1 MKTYRCA
8 ELAQLAHELTL
19 APLRHRLRQLAGIRR
34 IIGLLDSERE
44 YPYSLICFH
53 ITGYRPR
60 RGADVL
66 LSGRDIIE
74 DVVELAERLTAPH
87 PLPDEAADGRLYA
100 PEALAAR
107 FRVSLKT
114 ISRWRK
120 RGLPACWYA
129 APAGPHGL
137 KAVAQDARP
146 SCGIYAAPD
155 EKPRLA
161 VAERDVERFVGRNRE
176 AIRRG
181 ASFQLMSREEKER
194 IITRARELV
203 AAEKRCLHAIT
214 VRVAEETGRAVETIR
229 YTLRRYDRDH
239 PDEAIFYADERPH
252 ELDEKTVIY
261 QAFVAGDPIA
271 DLAERFGKRPAEIR
285 RILTRVRADELRATP
300 IAYMYNACFDAPDA
314 EQQIIE
320 DEPAADD
327 PDAEGADEAEEDGED
342 LLARPP
348 ADLPPYLQALYR
360 TALLPH
366 EESVRLFQRMN
377 FLLHQAETRRQRL
390 PTESLW
396 PRRLACAGTGGTPV
410 PLGSAIAEI
419 DDLLHRANE
428 IKNRITQANLRLVVS
443 IARRHLRAL
452 GPAGLFELISDG
464 NIALIR
470 AVEKFDYAK
479 GFRFST
485 YASWIISRTFARSI
499 PEQATHHERFRTG
512 HDETL
517 AQAKDHREAE
527 CPEPCGAGVSPVDGE
542 TTHSVLARSLRLL
555 DRRERA
561 VVEHHFGLCGGDG
574 KTFAEI
580 GRKLGL
586 SKERVRQIEKQAL
599 VKLRHSLG
607 ETGARILAG

>member
-87 PLPDEAADGRLYA
+87 PLPDEAADGRLYE
-100 PEALAAR
+100 PEALAVR
-107 FRVSLKT
+107 FRVSTKT

-129 APAGPHGL
+129 APG
-137 KAVAQDARP
+137 
-146 SCGIYAAPD
+146 

-161 VAERDVERFVGRNRE
+161 IAERDVERFVGRNRE

-203 AAEKRCLHAIT
+203 AAEKRCLHAVT

-229 YTLRRYDRDH
+229 YTLRRHDRDH

-252 ELDEKTVIY
+252 ELDEKAVIY
-261 QAFVAGDPIA
+261 QAFVAGDPIK
-271 DLAERFGKRPAEIR
+271 DLAERFGRRPAEIR
-285 RILTRVRADELRATP
+285 RILTQVRGDELRATP
-300 IAYMYNACFDAPDA
+300 IAYMYNAGFDAPDA

-320 DEPAADD
+320 DEPALDD
-327 PDAEGADEAEEDGED
+327 PDAEGADEAEEEGED

-390 PTESLW
+390 PTS
-396 PRRLACAGTGGTPV
+396 PATAA
-410 PLGSAIAEI
+410 GSAIAEI

-485 YASWIISRTFARSI
+485 YASWAISRTFARSI

-527 CPEPCGAGVSPVDGE
+527 CPEPASREAAKGVV
-542 TTHSVLARSLRLL
+542 ARSLRLL

-607 ETGARILAG
+607 ETEARILAG

>member
-87 PLPDEAADGRLYA
+87 PLPDEAADGRLYE
-100 PEALAAR
+100 PEALAVR
-107 FRVSLKT
+107 FRVSTKT

-129 APAGPHGL
+129 APG
-137 KAVAQDARP
+137 
-146 SCGIYAAPD
+146 

-203 AAEKRCLHAIT
+203 AAEKCCLHVVT

-239 PDEAIFYADERPH
+239 PGEAIFYADERPH
-252 ELDEKTVIY
+252 ELDEKAVIY

-285 RILTRVRADELRATP
+285 RILTQVRADELRATP
-300 IAYMYNACFDAPDA
+300 IAYMYNVGFDAPDA
-314 EQQIIE
+314 EQHIIE
-320 DEPAADD
+320 DEPALDD
-327 PDAEGADEAEEDGED
+327 PDAEGADEAEEEGED

-390 PTESLW
+390 PTS
-396 PRRLACAGTGGTPV
+396 PATAA
-410 PLGSAIAEI
+410 GSAIAEI

-485 YASWIISRTFARSI
+485 YASWAISRTFARSI

-527 CPEPCGAGVSPVDGE
+527 CPEPASREAAKGVV
-542 TTHSVLARSLRLL
+542 ARSLRLL

-607 ETGARILAG
+607 ETEARILAG